1 LPILSV
7 AGAVWIPRPNLKVA
21 RDRMDPRRWSASY
34 ELSQALTAEHL
45 QTFAEI
51 AGIESLRISKDARL
65 DELKNELKW
74 NKSYY
79 LLRNRN

>member
-1 LPILSV
+1 M
-7 AGAVWIPRPNLKVA
+7 WIPRPNLKVA
-21 RDRMDPRRWSASY
+21 RDRMDPRRWNASY
-34 ELSQALTAEHL
+34 ELSQALTAF
-45 QTFAEI
+45 TEI
-51 AGIESLRISKDARL
+51 IESLRIGKDTRL